1 MGSKDSKPVADASIV
16 NSSASSLQA
25 GASGSQPPPAAP
37 MESTHID
44 DLIKSGRYKVARPET
59 LDMLRQIQ
67 ATPHKEPLSDG
78 NTEMKDLKQYIV
90 EQEGL
95 DIGKARKRALSQ
107 QWRFFLSSEPIQ
119 RGLDAG
125 LICGCVSAALSARNP
140 AKRQPPRVAVFW
152 LGGFCAGVITVP
164 MMVLFADSLNSQQI
178 KKKEKELFT
187 KQRQDFYNKSKE

>member
-1 MGSKDSKPVADASIV
+1 MGSKESKPAAVAPPSPAPGP
-16 NSSASSLQA
+16 SAA
-25 GASGSQPPPAAP
+25 EAP
-37 MESTHID
+37 ESTHID

-59 LDMLRQIQ
+59 LEMIRQIQ
-67 ATPHKEPLSDG
+67 PTPHKEPLENG
-78 NTEMKDLKQYIV
+78 AEVKDLRQYIV

-125 LICGCVSAALSARNP
+125 LILGCVSAAFSARNP
-140 AKRQPPRVAVFW
+140 AKRQPPRVAIFW
-152 LGGFCAGVITVP
+152 LAGFAVGVIAVP
-164 MMVLFADSLNSQQI
+164 SMVFFADSINSRQI

-187 KQRQDFYNKSKE
+187 RQREDFYNKRKE